1 MRKLQAEEVGGAHDG
16 NSICCAVEKAARDRP
31 RLLRSPSRGSRGS
44 EGEREQEEGQPTQI
58 ISNGFLN
65 TPQQR
70 SSHCMKEREIDR
82 EGEREKDKGREEEG
96 QAGTARGRVVDVHT
110 HIFFGDFDL

>member
-1 MRKLQAEEVGGAHDG
+1 
-16 NSICCAVEKAARDRP
+16 
-31 RLLRSPSRGSRGS
+31 
-44 EGEREQEEGQPTQI
+44 
-58 ISNGFLN
+58 
-65 TPQQR
+65 
-70 SSHCMKEREIDR
+70 MKEREIDR